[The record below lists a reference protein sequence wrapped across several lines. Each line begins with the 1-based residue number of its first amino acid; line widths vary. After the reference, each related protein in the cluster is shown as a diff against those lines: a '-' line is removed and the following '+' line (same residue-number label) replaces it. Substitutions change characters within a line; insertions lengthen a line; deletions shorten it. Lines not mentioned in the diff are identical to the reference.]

1 MGLIPAF
8 DGANL
13 SGGHC
18 FGVANFSRLRGRPGR
33 KNWLGE
39 SAQFEGRWF
48 GSPAHFLVSFEGIM
62 FAVAPSSKHLTETKP
77 MNGKRIVVVI
87 MACVSLSLLGA
98 LAIPA
103 KVQPAAEFLP
113 KMTQDE
119 DLKSEARK
127 QFMRG
132 KLLSNQKIVE
142 GLSLKD
148 FGLVKEGAEGVTAL
162 VKGQHWF
169 VLETEE
175 YKNYSREMEQAAR
188 MLEVAAK
195 DKNIEAAALRYFDLT
210 LNCID
215 CHRYLETMNN

>member
-1 MGLIPAF
+1 
-8 DGANL
+8 
-13 SGGHC
+13 
-18 FGVANFSRLRGRPGR
+18 
-33 KNWLGE
+33 
-39 SAQFEGRWF
+39 
-48 GSPAHFLVSFEGIM
+48 
-62 FAVAPSSKHLTETKP
+62 